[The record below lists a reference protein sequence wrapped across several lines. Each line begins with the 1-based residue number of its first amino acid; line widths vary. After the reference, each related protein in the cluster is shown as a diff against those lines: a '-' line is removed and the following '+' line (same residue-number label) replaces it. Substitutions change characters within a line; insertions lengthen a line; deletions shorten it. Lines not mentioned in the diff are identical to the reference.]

1 MCVAGFNSMSVSVTV
16 ISDCQLISIFVFGLF
31 TMPSLNSGG
40 FVTDSL
46 SVSIIRSLERGGVS
60 EPSQAQI
67 DRYRKPSGSA
77 LASTP
82 PL

>member
-16 ISDCQLISIFVFGLF
+16 IFDCQLISIFDFRFRVIYDV
-31 TMPSLNSGG
+31 SLNSGG

-67 DRYRKPSGSA
+67 DR
-77 LASTP
+77 
-82 PL
+82 

>member
-1 MCVAGFNSMSVSVTV
+1 MCVAGFNSMSVSVSV
-16 ISDCQLISIFVFGLF
+16 IFDYDCQLISIFVFGLF
-31 TMPSLNSGG
+31 TISGSSLNPGG

-67 DRYRKPSGSA
+67 DR
-77 LASTP
+77 
-82 PL
+82 

>member
-16 ISDCQLISIFVFGLF
+16 IFDCQLISIFVFGLF

-60 EPSQAQI
+60 EPSQAQAQI
-67 DRYRKPSGSA
+67 DR
-77 LASTP
+77 
-82 PL
+82 

>member
-31 TMPSLNSGG
+31 SMSSLNSGG

-67 DRYRKPSGSA
+67 DR
-77 LASTP
+77 
-82 PL
+82 

>member
-31 TMPSLNSGG
+31 SMSSLNSGG
-40 FVTDSL
+40 FVTDS
-46 SVSIIRSLERGGVS
+46 SIIRSLERGGVRTVS

-67 DRYRKPSGSA
+67 DR
-77 LASTP
+77 
-82 PL
+82 